1 LNGGLEATQPNI
13 PAWKQE
19 LNERLAAT
27 RARRSRLPE
36 QQSLLTGLED
46 GGDKSDSRAAQLAA
60 RVAARFA
67 NAPSYSEMLAI
78 EARAAAQAAEM
89 ALNAAQEAHA
99 AAQALVAGLET
110 SHEEFVTAS
119 VETMQRH
126 DDFESGSTPRHHSGQ
141 WGGEFSSVS
150 RTGDGDVLLQ
160 QGYDQPPPGFLADPL
175 EEVLVSPTEPLPV
188 NLIQFPRELVAA
200 RRARPRLA
208 EGPLRMSPEEAAHDE
223 SQLRIFEVERENIPV
238 TVKLDS
244 APTEWSSIR
253 LDARPSTMPR
263 EEDSSFVLEL
273 PLKVASLED
282 RLMAGLFDVA
292 LVLLAFV
299 LFVLVFAASTAHP
312 PAGKSALAAAAIVL
326 GSLFVL
332 YQYLF
337 FRFTDGTP
345 GMRYAKIALCTFED
359 ENPSRKA
366 MRRRIW
372 YLVLSAAP
380 FGLGLWWAWLDEDH
394 LGWHDRMTRMYQRS
408 YR

>member
-1 LNGGLEATQPNI
+1 
-13 PAWKQE
+13 
-19 LNERLAAT
+19 
-27 RARRSRLPE
+27 LPE
-36 QQSLLTGLED
+36 QQSLLARLED
-46 GGDKSDSRAAQLAA
+46 ASDKSDSRTAQLAA

-78 EARAAAQAAEM
+78 EARAAADAAEM
-89 ALNAAQEAHA
+89 ALTAARQAHA

-110 SHEEFVTAS
+110 PENKFVAAP
-119 VETMQRH
+119 VETAPRDESRP
-126 DDFESGSTPRHHSGQ
+126 DDFESGSTLRNRSGQ
-141 WGGEFSSVS
+141 W
-150 RTGDGDVLLQ
+150 DGDLPNVFRSDEGGVLLQ
-160 QGYDQPPPGFLADPL
+160 TELENHLPGFSADPLSVDPL
-175 EEVLVSPTEPLPV
+175 EEAYVAPAEPLPV

-208 EGPLRMSPEEAAHDE
+208 EGPLRMSAEEAAHDE

-238 TVKLDS
+238 TVKLDPT
-244 APTEWSSIR
+244 PTEWSSIR
-253 LDARPSTMPR
+253 LDARPPTMPP
-263 EEDSSFVLEL
+263 EEKTSFVLEL

-299 LFVLVFAASTAHP
+299 IFVLVFAASTAHP
-312 PAGKSALAAAAIVL
+312 PAGKSALAAAVIVL
-326 GSLFVL
+326 GSLFAL
-332 YQYLF
+332 YQYLC

-345 GMRYAKIALCTFED
+345 GMRYAKIALCTFD
-359 ENPSRKA
+359 DQNPTRKE

-372 YLVLSAAP
+372 YLILSAAP
-380 FGLGLWWAWLDEDH
+380 FGLGLWWAWFDEDH